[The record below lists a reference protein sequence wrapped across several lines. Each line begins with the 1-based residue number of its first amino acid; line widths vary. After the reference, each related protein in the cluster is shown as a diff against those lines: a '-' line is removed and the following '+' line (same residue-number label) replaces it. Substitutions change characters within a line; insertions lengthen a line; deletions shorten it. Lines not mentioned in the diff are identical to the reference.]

1 MWFMSLFIL
10 AHYGYRFGK
19 GYKGIREKKPGKIDG
34 RSAAAVTI
42 VLIILSLWFGY
53 EMFQCLS
60 WFQDVCRKLLEQSLR
75 EIFKQ
80 NTGEGIRELAYIVVC
95 SLAIY
100 VMLKD
105 CGQFEYWIGWVCR
118 KIMRFLKW
126 FGSQIMNLT
135 AVLGFYYAA
144 FYSRDSALSEQL
156 NEKNIFLLV
165 LAAFSALELL
175 LYDVF
180 ELSTKSSESLG
191 KKISILRKADS
202 LWEGIKEAFLKETCP
217 CPIREDA
224 CCFKEKEA
232 TSNSSEF
239 TDKVNPPSLLRKCRE
254 KIQGLKA
261 SEQKNKRQNEETPK
275 TVCSNSKC
283 INSVQSKGRECVENI
298 TDVK

>member
-1 MWFMSLFIL
+1 MSLFIL
-10 AHYGYRFGK
+10 AHYSYRFIKGYR
-19 GYKGIREKKPGKIDG
+19 GIREKTPGEING
-34 RSAAAVTI
+34 RSAAIGT
-42 VLIILSLWFGY
+42 IILIGLSLGFGY
-53 EMFQCLS
+53 RIFQCLS

-80 NTGEGIRELAYIVVC
+80 NTSEGIKELAYIVIC

-100 VMLKD
+100 IMLKD
-105 CGQFEYWIGWVCR
+105 CGQLEYWIGWVCR

-144 FYSRDSALSEQL
+144 FYSGDSALSVKL
-156 NEKNIFLLV
+156 DEKNTFLLV

-180 ELSTKSSESLG
+180 ELSTKCSESLG

-232 TSNSSEF
+232 TSNSPEF
-239 TDKVNPPSLLRKCRE
+239 TDKVNPPSLLRKCKE
-254 KIQGLKA
+254 EIQGLKA
-261 SEQKNKRQNEETPK
+261 SKQKNKQQNEETPK
-275 TVCSNSKC
+275 TVCSGSEC
-283 INSVQSKGRECVENI
+283 MNSVKSKGHGCVKDI
-298 TDVK
+298 TGVE